1 MRYRHSLAL
10 VAALSIGALLA
21 ACGEPSPTATPTPI
35 ATLSPAEQGERLFA
49 ANGCSGCHGVGAEGT
64 DIAPALPGHSAEQV
78 IRQVRSP
85 VRSMPAF
92 GVEQISNQELDLL
105 AVYVEILEVVESH
118 SEPTAISL
126 GDAVAIHHWMA
137 LTALAAE
144 RVDEATHHVG
154 HAIELI
160 EDAEHR
166 RQMEAVVG
174 SLESGRLHDAEHAI
188 EGMLASTAEPE
199 LSSGELH
206 LQLALGAAQAHDG
219 PEASHH
225 LEHFIAEA
233 GETESEGASEALE
246 HIEAGDEEEAGHAI
260 VELIEAAEHQHHRH
274 D

>member
-1 MRYRHSLAL
+1 MRYRHSLTL

-21 ACGEPSPTATPTPI
+21 ACGEPSPTATPTPT

-49 ANGCSGCHGVGAEGT
+49 ANGCSGCHGVGAAGT

-78 IRQVRSP
+78 RRQVRSP
-85 VRSMPAF
+85 LGTMPFF
-92 GVEQISNQELDLL
+92 GPSQISGQELDLI
-105 AVYVEILEVVESH
+105 ATYVESLERPDSH
-118 SEPTAISL
+118 SEPTL
-126 GDAVAIHHWMA
+126 RDAVAIHHWMA

-144 RVDEATHHVG
+144 RTDEAAHHVR

-233 GETESEGASEALE
+233 GETGSEGASEALE